1 MYLIKRRGHTP
12 GENTTMKKTL
22 AQKAL
27 SARAHKAWET
37 RRANLAAAAKKPRSR
52 GKRAAK

>member
-1 MYLIKRRGHTP
+1 
-12 GENTTMKKTL
+12 MKKLTK
-22 AQKAL
+22 KAL

-37 RRANLAAAAKKPRSR
+37 RYANLAAAQKKGR

>member
-1 MYLIKRRGHTP
+1 
-12 GENTTMKKTL
+12 MKKTL

-52 GKRAAK
+52 GKRASK

>member
-1 MYLIKRRGHTP
+1 M
-12 GENTTMKKTL
+12 KTL
-22 AQKAL
+22 TKKAL

-37 RRANLAAAAKKPRSR
+37 RYANLAASAKKPRSR